1 MSPRAAWRLER
12 LGFASVSDYE
22 AGKMDWLSYGLPR
35 GGSALLAGDVVDR
48 SVATCDLDAPLGE
61 ARTRANDHGDGLCV
75 VVADGDVVMGIVGGE
90 ALEGPA
96 ERRAEQAMT
105 FGVSTVRPS
114 EDVEALVERMSR
126 AGVDAILVTSSDA
139 RLLGVLRRAEAE
151 SAARHR
157 SPIARGGAAS
167 EG

>member
-12 LGFASVSDYE
+12 FGFASVFDYE
-22 AGKMDWLSYGLPR
+22 AGKMDWLSYGLPHD
-35 GGSALLAGDVVDR
+35 GSARLAGDVVDR
-48 SVATCDLDAPLGE
+48 SVATCDIDASLGQ
-61 ARTRANDHGDGLCV
+61 ARSSADEHGDGLCV
-75 VVADGDVVMGIVGGE
+75 VVTAGDVVMGMVRGE
-90 ALEGPA
+90 ALDGPA
-96 ERRAEQAMT
+96 ERRVEEAMT

-151 SAARHR
+151 SAL
-157 SPIARGGAAS
+157 RGGAR
-167 EG
+167 